1 MSNAYNAFAKGV
13 ILLRA
18 TLFSCSFFASSEIR
32 IISLLLILLGIFYM
46 PFRHGIIKRQS
57 CFCEYVK
64 LKLYVEVYYEIIWLN
79 NFDFREH
86 ISLLIVPYTFILICV
101 LSFQTFISCHF
112 VWLQYNWDWLQSRH
126 AIFPS
131 YTKDKFSSNKWNL
144 EINDWNDFSEN
155 CDKMLWII
163 TRCRLWFR

>member
-64 LKLYVEVYYEIIWLN
+64 LKLYVKVNYEIIWLN
-79 NFDFREH
+79 HFD
-86 ISLLIVPYTFILICV
+86 YTFIVICV
-101 LSFQTFISCHF
+101 LPFQNFISCHF

-155 CDKMLWII
+155 CDEMLRII
-163 TRCRLWFR
+163 TRCHLWFR

>member
-64 LKLYVEVYYEIIWLN
+64 LKLYLKVNNEIIWLN
-79 NFDFREH
+79 NFDFREDITLFKMPYEYEFRNSDNRFLYVYSDMCLI
-86 ISLLIVPYTFILICV
+86 ISKLLFHVTLLVYNTTGIDCKVVMPYFPPTQKINFLQINNRLLILLKKCTYRI
-101 LSFQTFISCHF
+101 
-112 VWLQYNWDWLQSRH
+112 
-126 AIFPS
+126 
-131 YTKDKFSSNKWNL
+131 
-144 EINDWNDFSEN
+144 
-155 CDKMLWII
+155 
-163 TRCRLWFR
+163 

>member
-64 LKLYVEVYYEIIWLN
+64 LKLYVEVNYEMIWLN
-79 NFDFREH
+79 KFDSIEH
-86 ISLLIVPYTFILICV
+86 ITLFFDNRFLYIYSHICIVISHFYFMSLCLITIQLGLIAKSSCYISLL
-101 LSFQTFISCHF
+101 
-112 VWLQYNWDWLQSRH
+112 
-126 AIFPS
+126 
-131 YTKDKFSSNKWNL
+131 NK
-144 EINDWNDFSEN
+144 
-155 CDKMLWII
+155 
-163 TRCRLWFR
+163 R

>member
-57 CFCEYVK
+57 CFCEYVR
-64 LKLYVEVYYEIIWLN
+64 LKLYLKVNNEILWLN
-79 NFDFREH
+79 NFDFRED
-86 ISLLIVPYTFILICV
+86 ITVFKTICRMNMNLEILIIVSYAFIFICV
-101 LSFQTFISCHF
+101 LSFQDFYFMSLCLFTIQLGLIAKSSCYISLLHK
-112 VWLQYNWDWLQSRH
+112 R
-126 AIFPS
+126 
-131 YTKDKFSSNKWNL
+131 
-144 EINDWNDFSEN
+144 
-155 CDKMLWII
+155 
-163 TRCRLWFR
+163 